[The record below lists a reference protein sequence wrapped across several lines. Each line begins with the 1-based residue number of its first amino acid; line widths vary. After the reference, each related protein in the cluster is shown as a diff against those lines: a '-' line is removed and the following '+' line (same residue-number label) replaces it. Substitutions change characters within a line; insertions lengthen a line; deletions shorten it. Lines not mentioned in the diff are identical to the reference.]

1 MCHVLVP
8 VQKACVS
15 GAVLRVQRESLEGGS
30 PFIQSIEWIHNI
42 HAMDIRSV
50 DLNLLVVF
58 DAMYQHRQVTKAG
71 EALKLSQPAM
81 SAALSRL
88 RRLFNDPLFVRTGTE
103 MVPTPKAQTL
113 SVSIKQ
119 VVTTIETDILLPT
132 TFEAIHSHRTF
143 TLLTP
148 DIAEVNFLPRLLAE
162 LARQAPHINLK
173 TLAMPRQAASQA
185 LASGAADMAIGYFPD
200 LQKAGFYQ
208 QKLITSAHV
217 CLIKKKHP
225 TIHDKMSLT
234 QFIQA
239 SHAVVKPDGRE
250 HVFEKFLQSKGIQR
264 RVVVELSHFM
274 SLLPIVES
282 SHLVATVPRDLADF
296 FVHHGDVRIVETP
309 MKSPTID
316 VHLFWHQRFQ
326 KDLAHIWLRQ
336 VIHRLFS
343 TK

>member
-1 MCHVLVP
+1 
-8 VQKACVS
+8 
-15 GAVLRVQRESLEGGS
+15 
-30 PFIQSIEWIHNI
+30 
-42 HAMDIRSV
+42 MDIRSV

-88 RRLFNDPLFVRTGTE
+88 RTLFNDPLFVRTGTE
-103 MVPTPKAQTL
+103 MAPTPKAQTL
-113 SVSIKQ
+113 SVSIRH
-119 VVTTIETDILLPT
+119 VVSTIETSILLPT
-132 TFEAIHSHRTF
+132 HFELHHSQRIF
-143 TLLTP
+143 TLVTP

-162 LARQAPHINLK
+162 LAHKAPHINLK
-173 TLAMPRQAASQA
+173 TWAMPRQAASQA
-185 LASGAADMAIGYFPD
+185 LASGTADMAIGYFPD
-200 LQKAGFYQ
+200 LQTAGFFQ

-217 CLIKKKHP
+217 CVVRKKHP
-225 TIHDKMSLT
+225 TIGDKITLT

-250 HVFEKFLQSKGIQR
+250 HVFEKFLQQKGIQR

-282 SHLVATVPRDLADF
+282 SNLVATVPRDLADF
-296 FVHHGDVRIVETP
+296 FVSHGDVRYVDTP
-309 MKSPTID
+309 MKSPTIQ
-316 VHLFWHQRFQ
+316 VHLFWHERFQ
-326 KDLAHIWLRQ
+326 KDPAHIWLRQ

-343 TK
+343 THTKTH